1 MKRTL
6 GTVTIGQAPR
16 SDLIPEMQLIGG
28 SDVNVIEAGALDG
41 MTLEEVQKLYPE
53 RGDYVLITR
62 MADGTQ
68 VKIAEKHILPRMQE
82 RIDHLVNQGAEV
94 IALVCTG
101 EFPPFK
107 CSRLVVK
114 PQTLL
119 AGVTAA
125 VVSGLR
131 LAVFTPD
138 IDQVAQAAE
147 RWATN
152 TAASA
157 VHVEPASPYKSA
169 EAITKAAEEVRTW
182 SPDIV
187 VMDCMG
193 YTLGMKAKVAA
204 VTGKPVILAR
214 SIAARVLAELL

>member
-1 MKRTL
+1 MTRTL

-16 SDLIPEMQLIGG
+16 SDLIPEMRLILGP
-28 SDVNVIEAGALDG
+28 DINVIEAGALDG
-41 MTLEEVQKLYPE
+41 MTLEEVERLYPE

-68 VKIAEKHILPRMQE
+68 VKIAERHILPRMQE
-82 RIDHLVNQGAEV
+82 RIDRLVNQGAEV

-101 EFPPFK
+101 EFPPFE
-107 CSRLVVK
+107 CDRLIVK

-125 VVSGLR
+125 VTPGLR

-138 IDQVAQAAE
+138 VDQVPQAAA
-147 RWATN
+147 RWARN
-152 TAASA
+152 TTASA
-157 VHVEPASPYKSA
+157 VHVEPASPYGPSK
-169 EAITKAAEEVRTW
+169 AITRAAEEARAW
-182 SPDIV
+182 GSDII

-193 YTLGMKAKVAA
+193 YTLGMKAEVAA
-204 VTGKPVILAR
+204 ITGRPVILAR
-214 SIAARVLAELL
+214 SITARVLAELL